1 MATVKKRI
9 LSGSIDGLGIVV
21 AATATLGTEIHEAV
35 AGTTPGTYDE
45 VWLWA
50 MNNDDADA
58 VLTIEFGDDAAGQ
71 NIVVTIPFQS
81 GLIPVIPGFP
91 LQNGAAITAFADS
104 GSVITL
110 HGFVNTITD

>member
-9 LSGSIDGLGIVV
+9 LSGSMDGLGIVV

-58 VLTIEFGDDAAGQ
+58 VLTIEFGDDA
-71 NIVVTIPFQS
+71 V
-81 GLIPVIPGFP
+81 L
-91 LQNGAAITAFADS
+91 
-104 GSVITL
+104 L
-110 HGFVNTITD
+110 HGFTDRCWFGLGVGFDDFFGSRSHDFCPVYFRKI